1 MKKITSEEPI
11 DHWGFLNV
19 KDKVVLDLGCG
30 IFHSTISTFEW
41 FLKQGATQ
49 VIGVD
54 LGNENSENENF
65 KYYSLCIDNDDKIK
79 SLLMQPIDVIKA
91 DIEGAEKYF
100 KTITKDDLGK
110 VAELAIEYHDEEM
123 KDLVLSKIAEWAFG
137 IVDTYQL
144 FDIDINKMGV
154 IHAKKQAI

>member
-1 MKKITSEEPI
+1 
-11 DHWGFLNV
+11 
-19 KDKVVLDLGCG
+19 VLDLGCG

-65 KYYSLCIDNDDKIK
+65 KYYPLCIDNDDKIK

-100 KTITKDDLGK
+100 NDVDFLGDCK
-110 VAELAIEYHDEEM
+110 QFSVEYHDAETKDIMM
-123 KDLVLSKIAEWAFG
+123 KKLQQWGFTIIDIF
-137 IVDTYQL
+137 QL
-144 FDIDINKMGV
+144 FNESIDRIGV
-154 IHAKKQAI
+154 INAVK

>member
-30 IFHSTISTFEW
+30 KFHSTIPTYEW
-41 FLKQGATQ
+41 FLQQGASK

-54 LGNENSENENF
+54 LGQEKSDDNF
-65 KYYSLCIDNDDKIK
+65 TYYQLCIDSDEKLQN
-79 SLLMQPIDVIKA
+79 LLHDNSVDIIKA
-91 DIEGAEKYF
+91 DIEGAEKHF
-100 KTITKDDLGK
+100 KSITKEDIGN
-110 VAELAIEYHDEEM
+110 VSELAIEYHDEEM
-123 KDLVLSKIAEWAFG
+123 KSLVLAKISEWAFG

-144 FDIDINKMGV
+144 FDIETERMGV
-154 IHAKKQAI
+154 IHAKKQSL